1 MGLWVWGAPYERAT
15 NATVHSLS
23 DLALWRAGADAFAA
37 AALNELDWRWQRA
50 AYASPLRVLVL
61 GGSVTGGCG
70 ATSACH
76 AGAVS
81 TACSIE
87 TSWGLILSD
96 SLQQSLR
103 GVEVQVGL
111 FGKSA
116 VDASYF
122 EQCPSRFGL
131 RADTNIVLLELE
143 NSAVLKGPRGL
154 SDIAE
159 LVAGVRRAAPKSAV
173 AFIGWPPS
181 APHDGWNTIPPEW
194 VSTFERGLLSA
205 PRAPSVNL
213 DVLLLRSVMRPLL
226 ERNYSTGEGEGDGGF
241 HADKAHP
248 NCAGHALMGR
258 AVASFLIER
267 LRRERA
273 RALVNES
280 GADLEHDAVE
290 VDVPAPWGSV
300 RTVLPSDATDD
311 MLLLHHE
318 EVCYTSA
325 ADMPVSFPV
334 SSGQLGASDGHHGTW
349 RLVNDG
355 GVDNPGVEKL
365 GYESY
370 LEVVHGT
377 EMGDRAAA
385 KYGSHESQLHTHNTH
400 VLTLGPIAPHVTCA
414 LLEVAL
420 GYMLSW
426 RPESGRFSIAC
437 GRGCACYELAGTS
450 SQDRRSVVAPFP
462 TVDTWNPNLHA
473 TISSTTSFLLHKRT
487 GDCYVNV
494 THASN
499 PSPTP
504 RRAPRLA
511 NLNRSHVRIDR
522 LGLRV
527 ASCLQHCL
535 LAKKGTHT
543 RAIGVQVR
551 AECVDG
557 WRAGKPGHVGAACFA
572 NTSSCLH
579 VTI

>member
-1 MGLWVWGAPYERAT
+1 MGLWVWGAPYERA

-23 DLALWRAGADAFAA
+23 DLPLWRAGADAFAA
-37 AALNELDWRWQRA
+37 AALNELDWLWQRA

-81 TACSIE
+81 TTCSIE

-131 RADTNIVLLELE
+131 QANTNIVLLELE
-143 NSAVLKGPRGL
+143 NSAVLRGPRGL

-280 GADLEHDAVE
+280 GADHEHDAVE
-290 VDVPAPWGSV
+290 ADVPAPWGSV

-334 SSGQLGASDGHHGTW
+334 S
-349 RLVNDG
+349 
-355 GVDNPGVEKL
+355 
-365 GYESY
+365 
-370 LEVVHGT
+370 
-377 EMGDRAAA
+377 
-385 KYGSHESQLHTHNTH
+385 
-400 VLTLGPIAPHVTCA
+400 
-414 LLEVAL
+414 
-420 GYMLSW
+420 
-426 RPESGRFSIAC
+426 
-437 GRGCACYELAGTS
+437 
-450 SQDRRSVVAPFP
+450 
-462 TVDTWNPNLHA
+462 
-473 TISSTTSFLLHKRT
+473 
-487 GDCYVNV
+487 
-494 THASN
+494 
-499 PSPTP
+499 
-504 RRAPRLA
+504 
-511 NLNRSHVRIDR
+511 
-522 LGLRV
+522 
-527 ASCLQHCL
+527 
-535 LAKKGTHT
+535 
-543 RAIGVQVR
+543 
-551 AECVDG
+551 
-557 WRAGKPGHVGAACFA
+557 
-572 NTSSCLH
+572 
-579 VTI
+579 